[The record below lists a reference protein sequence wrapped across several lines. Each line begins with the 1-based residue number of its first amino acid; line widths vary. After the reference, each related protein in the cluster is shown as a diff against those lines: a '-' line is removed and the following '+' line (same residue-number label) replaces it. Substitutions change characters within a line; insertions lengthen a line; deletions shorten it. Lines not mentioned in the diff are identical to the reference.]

1 MAEAVEIPWKNDE
14 SYDDW
19 EAVEESLFRHFVVT
33 PLLFDVNPKTI
44 NQFVQY
50 KSAPKNLSAY
60 NFFRHDGGKSW
71 VFIGLRTSEAPFD
84 TCLLKEFCPN
94 TLETVENFKFVA
106 VEKISLSVA
115 LLAS

>member
-1 MAEAVEIPWKNDE
+1 MAEALEIPWKNDE

-50 KSAPKNLSAY
+50 KSAPKNLSVLE
-60 NFFRHDGGKSW
+60 RPKLLLIHVCCKSF
-71 VFIGLRTSEAPFD
+71 VLTH
-84 TCLLKEFCPN
+84 LK
-94 TLETVENFKFVA
+94 L
-106 VEKISLSVA
+106 
-115 LLAS
+115 